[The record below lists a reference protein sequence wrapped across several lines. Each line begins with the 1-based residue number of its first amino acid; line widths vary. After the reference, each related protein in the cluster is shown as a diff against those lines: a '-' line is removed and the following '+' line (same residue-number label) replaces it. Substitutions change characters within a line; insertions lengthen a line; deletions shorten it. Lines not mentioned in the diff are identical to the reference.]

1 MGRRRVIMVSAC
13 LLGFPTRYDGK
24 SKPFDHV
31 IKLSERYILVPFCP
45 EQLGGL
51 PTPRPRS
58 EIRGERVV
66 NDLGED
72 VTENFLRGA
81 EASLRIAKI
90 AKPDAIILKSKSPSC
105 GLRRVH
111 DGTFSGKLIEGM
123 GITARALRDAGYKLL
138 TEEDLKDIEEL
149 YRG

>member
-13 LLGFPTRYDGK
+13 LLGLPTRYDGK

-31 IKLSERYILVPFCP
+31 IRLAEKYTLVPFCP

-58 EIRGERVV
+58 EINGNRVI
-66 NDLGED
+66 NEMGED
-72 VTENFLRGA
+72 VTKNFLRGA
-81 EASLRIAKI
+81 KISVKI
-90 AKPDAIILKSKSPSC
+90 AEIVKPLVIILKSKSPSC
-105 GLRRVH
+105 GLRKVH
-111 DGTFSGKLIEGM
+111 DGSFTGRLVEGI
-123 GITARALRDAGYKLL
+123 GIAAEALKDAGYRLL

-149 YRG
+149 YRE